1 MDVDKCVVLHN
12 KILEHGWVHSGKSRE
27 DLERNR
33 KTWFDYHGDEA
44 EAIRD
49 ILSPDIIAFLERAY
63 EVDCEDGHAF
73 FYYVAGL
80 FSPSLIHELSETF
93 NHDSSEDGI
102 LQNIV
107 LYNMN
112 SSFGS
117 HPVGLVFDQE
127 HNTAI
132 MCVDLDDGD
141 TIQNG
146 RTEWFPLEV
155 VLEAW
160 LDMIEQGKVVATSD
174 TGEVEAPWTLA
185 TYSPKILQDTVAA
198 FDSLVQEIE
207 SRMPEGSGMQDD
219 STPLIDATILDAMN
233 PQRGFAHHFIKK
245 VRRPRFRF
253 IAPGLE
259 ISDPSN
265 ITPQPFAT
273 IHPDAEHVELIPVLL
288 FRAVSGT
295 SPCMA
300 PASGDECPFG
310 YPFSEVEQYHAGL
323 YLSCTNLSHNS
334 FEDEATLVLPF
345 RIGAQG
351 YARKSD
357 GARFGENTQDAEDV
371 EPDDTFADVYQP
383 GHQPFTEMHAVR
395 LISILQNWLEMVQS
409 GDWEVDADG
418 VVGGIDEWRRADE
431 EDSWDKFVIPITW

>member
-1 MDVDKCVVLHN
+1 
-12 KILEHGWVHSGKSRE
+12 
-27 DLERNR
+27 
-33 KTWFDYHGDEA
+33 
-44 EAIRD
+44 
-49 ILSPDIIAFLERAY
+49 
-63 EVDCEDGHAF
+63 
-73 FYYVAGL
+73 
-80 FSPSLIHELSETF
+80 
-93 NHDSSEDGI
+93 
-102 LQNIV
+102 
-107 LYNMN
+107 
-112 SSFGS
+112 
-117 HPVGLVFDQE
+117 
-127 HNTAI
+127 

-174 TGEVEAPWTLA
+174 TGETESPWTLA
-185 TYSPKILQDTVAA
+185 PYSPKILQDTVAV

-207 SRMPEGSGMQDD
+207 SRMPEGSGTQGD
-219 STPLIDATILDAMN
+219 STPLIDATILDALN
-233 PQRGFAHHFIKK
+233 PQRGFAHHFIERVK
-245 VRRPRFRF
+245 RPRFRF

-259 ISDPSN
+259 IPGSSN
-265 ITPQPFAT
+265 TTPQPFAT
-273 IHPDAEHVELIPVLL
+273 IRPDDENVDLIPVLL
-288 FRAVSGT
+288 FRAVGDT

-300 PASGDECPFG
+300 PASGTECPFG
-310 YPFSEVEQYHAGL
+310 YPFSGVEQYHAGL
-323 YLSCTNLSHNS
+323 YLSCTDSSQHS
-334 FEDEATLVLPF
+334 FEDEATLVLPY

-357 GARFGENTQDAEDV
+357 GSRFGENTQDAEDV

-418 VVGGIDEWRRADE
+418 VKGGLDEWRKADT
-431 EDSWDKFVIPITW
+431 EDSWENFVIPITW

>member
-1 MDVDKCVVLHN
+1 
-12 KILEHGWVHSGKSRE
+12 
-27 DLERNR
+27 
-33 KTWFDYHGDEA
+33 
-44 EAIRD
+44 
-49 ILSPDIIAFLERAY
+49 
-63 EVDCEDGHAF
+63 
-73 FYYVAGL
+73 
-80 FSPSLIHELSETF
+80 
-93 NHDSSEDGI
+93 
-102 LQNIV
+102 
-107 LYNMN
+107 
-112 SSFGS
+112 
-117 HPVGLVFDQE
+117 
-127 HNTAI
+127 

-160 LDMIEQGKVVATSD
+160 LDMIEQGKVVATSN

-185 TYSPKILQDTVAA
+185 PYSPKILQDTVAV
-198 FDSLVQEIE
+198 FDSLIQEIA
-207 SRMPEGSGMQDD
+207 SRMPEGSGMQDN
-219 STPLIDATILDAMN
+219 STPLINATILDEMH
-233 PQRGFAHHFIKK
+233 PQRGFAHHFIEK
-245 VRRPRFRF
+245 VKRPRFRF

-259 ISDPSN
+259 IPDSSHT
-265 ITPQPFAT
+265 TPQPFAT
-273 IHPDAEHVELIPVLL
+273 IPPDAEHVELIPVLL

-295 SPCMA
+295 SLCMA
-300 PASGDECPFG
+300 PASGDESPFG

-323 YLSCTNLSHNS
+323 YLSCTNSSHNS

-395 LISILQNWLEMVQS
+395 LIRILQNWLEMVQS
-409 GDWEVDADG
+409 GHWEVDADG
-418 VVGGIDEWRRADE
+418 VVGGIDEWRKADT
-431 EDSWDKFVIPITW
+431 EDSWDDFVIPITW